1 MGLTPPDEEVR
12 GDSETQMKN
21 ENRPL
26 CVCVCVCVCVCLETI
41 GETMHIHHI
50 VCETVRVC
58 VVCCH
63 LALPVTSLE
72 FH

>member
-12 GDSETQMKN
+12 VDLETHIKN

-26 CVCVCVCVCVCLETI
+26 CVCVCYLETI
-41 GETMHIHHI
+41 GETMCIYHPVCAAHT

-58 VVCCH
+58 VWFAVI
-63 LALPVTSLE
+63 
-72 FH
+72 